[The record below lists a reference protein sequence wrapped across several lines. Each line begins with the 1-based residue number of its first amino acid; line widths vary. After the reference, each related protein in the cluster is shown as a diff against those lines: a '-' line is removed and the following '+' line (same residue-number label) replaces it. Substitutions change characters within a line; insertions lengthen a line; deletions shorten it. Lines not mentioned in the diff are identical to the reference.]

1 MLVFIILQ
9 VMNLSHFEFITAL
22 KEKLSGALPGME
34 SQMKMVP
41 EARRREIENRS
52 HAKDARK
59 AAVLI
64 CFYPEEDGE
73 ISLVLIR
80 RNEYDGVHSGQIS
93 FPGGRN
99 EEGDRDM
106 VHTALREAKEETNIR
121 VDEVQ
126 VLGEITPVYIPPS
139 NFIVN
144 AVVGWAAKKPDLIP
158 DPEEVSEILTVSLKE
173 LTDPAHLQQRNI
185 PHREF
190 NMIDVPCFYIQGHI
204 IWGAT
209 AMMLM
214 EIIEIL
220 GSGDRGLGG
229 C

>member
-1 MLVFIILQ
+1 MDPAQTAFKD
-9 VMNLSHFEFITAL
+9 NLKARL
-22 KEKLSGALPGME
+22 RLPLPGQS

-41 EARRREIENRS
+41 EARRKEIEHS
-52 HAKDARK
+52 SDHGHARK

-64 CFYPEEDGE
+64 CFFPVDND
-73 ISLVLIR
+73 IRLVMIR

-99 EEGDRDM
+99 EESDPDM
-106 VHTALREAKEETNIR
+106 VYTALREAEEETNILINQ
-121 VDEVQ
+121 VE

-144 AVVGWAAKKPDLIP
+144 AVIGWAEEKPRLIP
-158 DPEEVSEILTVSLKE
+158 DPTEVSEILTMSVDE
-173 LTDPAHLQQRNI
+173 LRNPANLQHRNI

-190 NMIDVPCFYIQGHI
+190 KLIDVPCFYIQEHI

-209 AMMLM
+209 AMILM
-214 EIIEIL
+214 EVVDLI
-220 GSGDRGLGG
+220 GSGDKVQGAGQ
-229 C
+229 